1 MAVSIRR
8 DLFQNLNISHPEKSE
23 RQAGRITSMRG
34 EKRDEAS
41 ELRKRELFDDVR
53 QCAALTKKRSF
64 SFSANEAS

>member
-1 MAVSIRR
+1 MAFPKSVLTYCSRHTASGKADGQAVS
-8 DLFQNLNISHPEKSE
+8 
-23 RQAGRITSMRG
+23 ITSMRG

-53 QCAALTKKRSF
+53 QCEALTIKRSF